1 MNWSEE
7 QENILEKIR
16 INSIVLSETHRRN
29 YYEYKNL
36 SKLFDIPI
44 IIISTLSASF
54 SVGSQSYLPQHIIST
69 TTCSI
74 SMCVAI
80 LSSIKLYLNLEQNLK
95 LETELSKQFSLLS
108 LDIFKILH
116 LNKDDRSID
125 GLIYLNKKYTNYC
138 HLIEQ
143 SNLLRKRMKK
153 DELEELTNIRQY
165 FSDNESSNSLE
176 SNKQNI
182 TDI

>member
-1 MNWSEE
+1 MINWSEE
-7 QENILEKIR
+7 QEGILEKIR
-16 INSIVLSETHRRN
+16 INCIVLAETHRRA
-29 YYEYKNL
+29 YFDYKNL
-36 SKLFDIPI
+36 SKLFDIPV

-54 SVGSQSYLPQHIIST
+54 SVGSQSYLPQHLIST

-74 SMCVAI
+74 SMLVAI

-95 LETELSKQFSLLS
+95 LESELSKQFSLLS

-116 LNKDDRSID
+116 LNKTDRSID

-165 FSDNESSNSLE
+165 FSDTDSSNST
-176 SNKQNI
+176 NV
-182 TDI
+182 

>member
-1 MNWSEE
+1 MNNWSEE

-54 SVGSQSYLPQHIIST
+54 SVGSQSHLPQHLIST

-74 SMCVAI
+74 SMLVAI
-80 LSSIKLYLNLEQNLK
+80 LPSIKL
-95 LETELSKQFSLLS
+95 
-108 LDIFKILH
+108 
-116 LNKDDRSID
+116 
-125 GLIYLNKKYTNYC
+125 
-138 HLIEQ
+138 
-143 SNLLRKRMKK
+143 
-153 DELEELTNIRQY
+153 
-165 FSDNESSNSLE
+165 
-176 SNKQNI
+176 
-182 TDI
+182 

>member
-1 MNWSEE
+1 MNNWSEE
-7 QENILEKIR
+7 QENILKKIR

-44 IIISTLSASF
+44 IIVSTLSASF
-54 SVGSQSYLPQHIIST
+54 SVGSQEYLPQHLIST

-74 SMCVAI
+74 SMLVAI
-80 LSSIKLYLNLEQNLK
+80 LSSIKLYLHLEENLK
-95 LETELSKQFSLLS
+95 LESELSKQFNLLS

-116 LNKDDRSID
+116 LNKTDRSID

-165 FSDNESSNSLE
+165 FSDSDSSNST
-176 SNKQNI
+176 NV
-182 TDI
+182 

>member
-7 QENILEKIR
+7 EESILEKIR
-16 INSIVLSETHRRN
+16 INCIILAETHRRA
-29 YYEYKNL
+29 YFDYKNL
-36 SKLFDIPI
+36 SKLFDIPA

-54 SVGSQSYLPQHIIST
+54 SVGSQSYLPQHVIST

-74 SMCVAI
+74 SMLVAI
-80 LSSIKLYLNLEQNLK
+80 LSSIKLYLNLDQNLK
-95 LETELSKQFSLLS
+95 LESELSKQFNLLS

-116 LNKDDRSID
+116 LNKTDRPID

-143 SNLLRKRMKK
+143 FNLLRKKLKR
-153 DELEELTNIRQY
+153 DELQELTNIQQY
-165 FSDNESSNSLE
+165 FSDSDSSNST
-176 SNKQNI
+176 NV
-182 TDI
+182 

>member
-1 MNWSEE
+1 MDWSEE
-7 QENILEKIR
+7 QESILEKIR
-16 INSIVLSETHRRN
+16 INCIILAETHRRA
-29 YYEYKNL
+29 YFDYKNL
-36 SKLFDIPI
+36 SKLFDIPV

-54 SVGSQSYLPQHIIST
+54 SVGSQSYLPQHLIST

-95 LETELSKQFSLLS
+95 LESELSKQFNLLS

-116 LNKDDRSID
+116 LNKTDRSID

-143 SNLLRKRMKK
+143 SNLLRKRMKR
-153 DELEELTNIRQY
+153 DELEQLTNIHQY
-165 FSDNESSNSLE
+165 FSDNSDTDSSNST
-176 SNKQNI
+176 NV
-182 TDI
+182 

>member
-1 MNWSEE
+1 MDWSEE
-7 QENILEKIR
+7 QESILEKIR
-16 INSIVLSETHRRN
+16 INCIVLAETHRRN
-29 YYEYKNL
+29 FYEYKSL
-36 SKLFDIPI
+36 SKVFDIPI
-44 IIISTLSASF
+44 IVISTLSASF
-54 SVGSQSYLPQHIIST
+54 SVGSQEYLPQHLIST

-74 SMCVAI
+74 SMLVAI
-80 LSSIKLYLNLEQNLK
+80 LSSIKLYLHLEENLK
-95 LETELSKQFSLLS
+95 LESELSKQFNLLS

-116 LNKDDRSID
+116 LNKTDRSID

-165 FSDNESSNSLE
+165 FSDSDSSNST
-176 SNKQNI
+176 NV
-182 TDI
+182 

>member
-16 INSIVLSETHRRN
+16 VNSIVLSETHRRN
-29 YYEYKNL
+29 YYEFKNL

-54 SVGSQSYLPQHIIST
+54 SVGSQEYLPQHLIST
-69 TTCSI
+69 TTCSK

-80 LSSIKLYLNLEQNLK
+80 LSSIKLYLNLELNLK
-95 LETELSKQFSLLS
+95 LETGLSKQFSLLS
-108 LDIFKILH
+108 LDIFEILH
-116 LNKDDRSID
+116 LNKDDRSIG

-143 SNLLRKRMKK
+143 SNLFRKRMTKG
-153 DELEELTNIRQY
+153 ELEELTKIRHY
-165 FSDNESSNSLE
+165 FSDTDSSNSSEL
-176 SNKQNI
+176 NKQNI